1 MLVYYSVE
9 LSSNATLYMPIIQ
22 IIFVK
27 KIIQYIRIF
36 CKDVNEKNYTL
47 QVMKECIYIHISMR
61 SCSRM
66 HIAHNAD
73 TALYL
78 FIGLYRL
85 HWHTI
90 TRISVSSHI
99 PFLSP
104 FW

>member
-47 QVMKECIYIHISMR
+47 QVMKECMIYI
-61 SCSRM
+61 
-66 HIAHNAD
+66 
-73 TALYL
+73 
-78 FIGLYRL
+78 
-85 HWHTI
+85 
-90 TRISVSSHI
+90 
-99 PFLSP
+99 
-104 FW
+104 